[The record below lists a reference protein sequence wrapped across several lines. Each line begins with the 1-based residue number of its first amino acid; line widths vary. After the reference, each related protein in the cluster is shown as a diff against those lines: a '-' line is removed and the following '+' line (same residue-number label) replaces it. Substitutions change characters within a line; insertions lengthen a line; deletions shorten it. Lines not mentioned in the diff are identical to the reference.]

1 MKEARTTFN
10 RASLV
15 WEGPPRSF
23 LLSAKCKK
31 IGKSNRIPRGTSP
44 IRPPPEDFHPQN
56 FTKRESTMSSG
67 FVKTAVLNVGEVCH
81 GDEKKLDSDVVKLQT
96 FRNLQSVSS
105 FKSRCARTSNNDT
118 NSCTCRRQALST
130 TS

>member
-1 MKEARTTFN
+1 MSVRSRIGPHLDLE
-10 RASLV
+10 SLGSEV
-15 WEGPPRSF
+15 RE
-23 LLSAKCKK
+23 
-31 IGKSNRIPRGTSP
+31 RIHRLETALQDVAGGDGA
-44 IRPPPEDFHPQN
+44 PEDFDPQN
-56 FTKRESTMSSG
+56 FPRRESMSSG